1 MKKCPNCG
9 ELLGDNIESCFKC
22 KYDFIAGCIPESIL
36 LDQQKR
42 REEARMKRE
51 AIKLQRTQ
59 EMSIEEN
66 KHSEELKSQRIQRR
80 EELERSLERSREELK
95 RRLEEEKKAAEEL
108 RENEKASID
117 EAFEAPFEKKTKIN
131 DIYEYDV
138 VSIRDSSTGAVDINK
153 LYQILSDHG
162 KRGWR
167 LVNTFTNELGITS
180 SGLSVGGLGVSTNAT
195 IDQTI
200 LIFERCVRR
209 ASISE

>member
-22 KYDFIAGCIPESIL
+22 KYDFIAGCIPENIL

-51 AIKLQRTQ
+51 AIRLQRTQ

-66 KHSEELKSQRIQRR
+66 KHSEDLKSQRIQLR
-80 EELERSLERSREELK
+80 EELERSRQELK
-95 RRLEEEKKAAEEL
+95 RRREEEKKAAEEL
-108 RENEKASID
+108 REKENASID
-117 EAFEAPFEKKTKIN
+117 EAFEAPLEKKTKIN

-209 ASISE
+209 ASISK